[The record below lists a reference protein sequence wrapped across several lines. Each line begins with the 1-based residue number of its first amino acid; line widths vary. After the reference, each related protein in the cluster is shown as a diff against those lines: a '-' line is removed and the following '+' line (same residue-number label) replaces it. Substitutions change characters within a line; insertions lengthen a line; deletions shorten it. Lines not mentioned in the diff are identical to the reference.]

1 VTLLKRCILILAF
14 SSLLLLI
21 LLGCKDKVIVDKDE
35 GGQLGNPIMELT
47 ETQSAGDVVYDIEG
61 LKERLLEAQAIELK
75 GLEGDPIGAL
85 QNRELIINWVENL
98 FNYPIQEAYP
108 ESNQEIEV
116 VGPLNFYF
124 TGDED
129 IYGLVK
135 KDYIYIEGYY
145 FLITN
150 QQLAS
155 MQNQFKANVVEKSV
169 SGD

>member
-1 VTLLKRCILILAF
+1 MLKRYILILTI
-14 SSLLLLI
+14 SSLVLLS
-21 LLGCKDKVIVDKDE
+21 LLGCNDKTIVEKNE
-35 GGQLGNPIMELT
+35 GSQLGNPKIELT
-47 ETQSAGDVVYDIEG
+47 ETQSNSDVGYDIEG
-61 LKERLLEAQAIELK
+61 LMERLLEAQTIELK
-75 GLEGDPIGAL
+75 GIEGDPIGAL
-85 QNRELIINWVENL
+85 QNREVILNWVENL
-98 FNYPIQEAYP
+98 FNCPIQEAYP